1 MRLFRNVNQR
11 TVDVEEDGRVQGDRF
26 YHRRQMV
33 DQVFVINLALM
44 CFRLTLTHHRG
55 LVDRARDNNNFKLGY
70 GVNGEVMSVFY
81 EILLAWLAFI
91 VLTIAF
97 FRGATLGESGTVQA
111 RPAAARPAEPPAA
124 LPAKKIVRLI
134 G

>member
-1 MRLFRNVNQR
+1 
-11 TVDVEEDGRVQGDRF
+11 
-26 YHRRQMV
+26 
-33 DQVFVINLALM
+33 
-44 CFRLTLTHHRG
+44 
-55 LVDRARDNNNFKLGY
+55 LGY
-70 GVNGEVMSVFY
+70 GVNGEVMSVIY

-111 RPAAARPAEPPAA
+111 RPAAARPAAARPAAARPAAARPATSRPAEPPAA